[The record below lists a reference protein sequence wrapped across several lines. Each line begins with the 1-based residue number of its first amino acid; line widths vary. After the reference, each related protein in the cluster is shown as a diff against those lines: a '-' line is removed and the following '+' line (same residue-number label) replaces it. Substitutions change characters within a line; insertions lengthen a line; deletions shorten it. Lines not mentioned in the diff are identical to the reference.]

1 MGEAAVLA
9 AQGGGTAAVALAVE
23 ELALAGVGGV
33 GVVAIAKELT
43 GESAKGAGPAL
54 VERCAETRHRFPPKS
69 GQQPAASSQQPAA
82 GSRDL
87 VACRQQTIEKPRA
100 LARLF
105 AVSELQN
112 RSIRPGG
119 NSFFAPYYQ
128 DTKSSTKTRQI
139 SLRV

>member
-54 VERCAETRHRFPPKS
+54 VKCGAETWHRFPSLKQLGAGSWEP
-69 GQQPAASSQQPAA
+69 GA
-82 GSRDL
+82 GSREPGANGWP
-87 VACRQQTIEKPRA
+87 VAGSQRAIEKPRA
-100 LARLF
+100 GEAF
-105 AVSELQN
+105 AVSDFRDLVGKFLFYPLLLE
-112 RSIRPGG
+112 
-119 NSFFAPYYQ
+119 YQ
-128 DTKSSTKTRQI
+128 VQR
-139 SLRV
+139 